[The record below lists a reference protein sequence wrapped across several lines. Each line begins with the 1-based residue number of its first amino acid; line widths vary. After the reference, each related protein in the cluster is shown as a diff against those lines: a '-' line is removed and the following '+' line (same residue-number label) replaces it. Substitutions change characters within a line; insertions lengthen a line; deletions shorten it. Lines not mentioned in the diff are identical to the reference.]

1 MKAVSLLLLLISA
14 ATAMRVP
21 RRIAASGL
29 AAAGVACLARR
40 PAHAMASF
48 QAMAD
53 ALGYF
58 PVQDDQA
65 PDGFR
70 YTPAAPLRSSTA
82 QAMELARHLSRRGA
96 VFYGAYWCPHCR
108 NQRELFGKEAIALLR
123 TVECDPRGYGSDRRK
138 CEAAGVSGYP
148 TWQIGRTSVSGERTL
163 ADLAQLSGFK
173 GFDPSLEPVLQAAGS
188 CQ

>member
-58 PVQDDQA
+58 PVQVVGRHA
-65 PDGFR
+65 VPLDG
-70 YTPAAPLRSSTA
+70 
-82 QAMELARHLSRRGA
+82 E
-96 VFYGAYWCPHCR
+96 V
-108 NQRELFGKEAIALLR
+108 ALNAL
-123 TVECDPRGYGSDRRK
+123 
-138 CEAAGVSGYP
+138 
-148 TWQIGRTSVSGERTL
+148 
-163 ADLAQLSGFK
+163 
-173 GFDPSLEPVLQAAGS
+173 
-188 CQ
+188 